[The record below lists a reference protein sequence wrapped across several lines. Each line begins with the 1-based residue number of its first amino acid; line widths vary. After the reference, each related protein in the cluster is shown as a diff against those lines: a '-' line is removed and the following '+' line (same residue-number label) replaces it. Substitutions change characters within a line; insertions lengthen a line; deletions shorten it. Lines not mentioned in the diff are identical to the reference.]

1 MDQRDGPDGSDFR
14 TRILFL
20 CSFVAA
26 VSVFVLFMVLH
37 ELMASHSAAIITAGL
52 GGIAIGVLCSRLTLR
67 NATARD
73 MTWAGGLGGG
83 VGLMLLHI
91 LPLIH

>member
-1 MDQRDGPDGSDFR
+1 MDRFR

-26 VSVFVLFMVLH
+26 ISVFVLFTVLH
-37 ELMASHSAAIITAGL
+37 EVMASHSAAILVAGL
-52 GGIAIGVLCSRLTLR
+52 GGIAVGVISSRLTLR
-67 NATARD
+67 DATARD
-73 MTWAGGLGGG
+73 MTWAGGIGGG
-83 VGLMLLHI
+83 VGLVLLHL